1 MLKLFLAP
9 VPLNMSLNLLGIRR
23 AVFTESSTFSCTTL
37 LLVKYL
43 DNSLDLLY
51 NLGNPY
57 VCASTSVLCRTRRR
71 PGRTKDDV
79 SPAHN
84 QASRIGASAFRYLH
98 TYVSYRQCCEFL
110 GDGKRQHFSATL
122 EPYVHVS
129 VSSTTPT
136 RCGILPTISE
146 TPQLRVFFHRC
157 FSISLLP
164 DVHILHAIRAE
175 VRATYITDGI
185 AKARETMDATQAHR
199 PRWK

>member
-110 GDGKRQHFSATL
+110 GDGKRQHFSD
-122 EPYVHVS
+122 HRRHRQG
-129 VSSTTPT
+129 T
-136 RCGILPTISE
+136 RDDGRDTGAPASMEVKCEHG
-146 TPQLRVFFHRC
+146 
-157 FSISLLP
+157 
-164 DVHILHAIRAE
+164 RAGGY
-175 VRATYITDGI
+175 RGKIHKHTG
-185 AKARETMDATQAHR
+185 
-199 PRWK
+199 